1 MPAGVPPAA
10 VPPARGQGTGP
21 RLVLASRSPQ
31 RRAILAQLGVPFEV
45 RPAEVVEQQAGDPA
59 EVARENARRKALAV
73 DRGPGEV
80 VLGVDTLVAGDPG
93 EIWGKPP
100 TEEAARDT
108 LRRLAGRTHRVVSGL
123 ALARASGDVRVAVA
137 VTEVTF
143 RPFGEET
150 LAWYLAA
157 REWEERAGG
166 YAIQGRGAALVER
179 IAGDY
184 LNVVGLPVAALLDLW
199 PEILDLAQ

>member
-1 MPAGVPPAA
+1 VGAGVPPAA
-10 VPPARGQGTGP
+10 VPPGRGEGGGP

-45 RPAEVVEQQAGDPA
+45 RPAEVVEEEAGDPA
-59 EVARENARRKALAV
+59 DVARENAVRKALAV

-80 VLGVDTLVAGDPG
+80 VLGVDTLVAGDAG

-100 TEEAARDT
+100 SEAAARET

-123 ALARASGDVRVAVA
+123 ALARAPGDVRVTVA

-143 RPFGEET
+143 RAFGEET
-150 LAWYLAA
+150 LAWYVASG
-157 REWEERAGG
+157 EWEERAGG

-184 LNVVGLPVAALLDLW
+184 LNVVGLPVAALLNLW
-199 PEILDLAQ
+199 PEVLQLAR